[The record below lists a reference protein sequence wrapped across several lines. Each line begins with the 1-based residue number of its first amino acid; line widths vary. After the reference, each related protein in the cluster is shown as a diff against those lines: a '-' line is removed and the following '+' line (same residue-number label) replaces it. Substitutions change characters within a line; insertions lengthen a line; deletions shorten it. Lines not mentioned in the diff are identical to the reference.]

1 MADGFALGDVT
12 IQRIIEGESP
22 LFDPLTFFPTLT
34 KDLLEENR
42 AWLEPFA
49 LDPATGKLIL
59 CIQSWVV
66 RTKHHTILVDT
77 CVGNDKDRPNHPFW
91 NRMRSDAYMRGLA
104 ALGLTVDDIDI
115 VMCTHMH
122 VDHVGWNTR
131 LENGRWVPTFPKARH
146 LMPKAEY
153 DFWRAEYDKG
163 DTQVQ
168 SGSFA
173 DSVLPVVEAGMVDF
187 YGPGQEVAGC
197 LLGEDVSGHAPGMIA
212 LRLRSKGEEGYFSTD
227 TMHSPIQVAYPHWN
241 DRYVLD
247 ADKARVSRAFV
258 LRNAAEREALIMPM
272 HFGAPYCGYVRR
284 QGDGYRFEAASW

>member
-1 MADGFALGDVT
+1 MADGFAFGDVT
-12 IQRIIEGESP
+12 IQRIVEGEGP

-131 LENGRWVPTFPKARH
+131 LENGRWVPTFPRARYVFSAQELAYWRSENDKAPV
-146 LMPKAEY
+146 LP
-153 DFWRAEYDKG
+153 
-163 DTQVQ
+163 
-168 SGSFA
+168 FA
-173 DSVLPVVEAGMVDF
+173 DSVLPIVEAGRAEMVADDHVLADDIRLEPT
-187 YGPGQEVAGC
+187 PGHTPHHVALRVGKGDTEA
-197 LLGEDVSGHAPGMIA
+197 LFTGDLIHSPLQARYPGMSMRA
-212 LRLRSKGEEGYFSTD
+212 DWDPVLAAKTRRRVLESCCEARTLMCFA
-227 TMHSPIQVAYPHWN
+227 HFPSPS
-241 DRYVLD
+241 R
-247 ADKARVSRAFV
+247 ARVVRWGEGFRAEPV
-258 LRNAAEREALIMPM
+258 
-272 HFGAPYCGYVRR
+272 G
-284 QGDGYRFEAASW
+284 

>member
-131 LENGRWVPTFPKARH
+131 LENGRWVPTFPRARYVFSAQEFAYWNDENAKTPV
-146 LMPKAEY
+146 LP
-153 DFWRAEYDKG
+153 
-163 DTQVQ
+163 
-168 SGSFA
+168 FA
-173 DSVLPVVEAGMVDF
+173 DSVLPIVEAGRAEMVAEDHVLADDIRLEPT
-187 YGPGQEVAGC
+187 PGHTPHHV
-197 LLGEDVSGHAPGMIA
+197 A
-212 LRLRSKGEEGYFSTD
+212 LRVGKGD
-227 TMHSPIQVAYPHWN
+227 TEALFTGDLIHSPLQARYPQISMRADW
-241 DRYVLD
+241 DPVL
-247 ADKARVSRAFV
+247 AAKTRRRVLEACCEARTLMCFAHFPSPSRARLARWGEGF
-258 LRNAAEREALIMPM
+258 RAEAV
-272 HFGAPYCGYVRR
+272 G
-284 QGDGYRFEAASW
+284 